1 MVAANSRGSPMK
13 RLLTSAVLLAL
24 TASTSLAGGSF
35 LGLQFTSGTADIA
48 TEASSGF
55 TGFAPAFDHSEWGF
69 KAELWNMMADDYAFN
84 VSAGLGLFSEENK
97 PGNNAAVGDGTF
109 KYTQSSWNIRVG
121 GDRVVALGERTYL
134 FFGPGIEYWTGKAK
148 FEDETPPGAS
158 YETENISRISLSGRL
173 GAHMMI
179 GENWGLTL
187 QGGHK
192 VGRATYTEAGAETTW
207 WPSSMDASGGL
218 LFRFGGN

>member
-1 MVAANSRGSPMK
+1 MVAANVRGSSMK
-13 RLLTSAVLLAL
+13 RLLASVVLLAL
-24 TASTSLAGGSF
+24 IATTSFAGGSF
-35 LGLQFTSGTADIA
+35 VGLQFTSGTADIA

-55 TGFAPAFDHSEWGF
+55 SGFAPAFDHSEWGF
-69 KAELWNMMADDYAFN
+69 KAELWNMMADDYALNF
-84 VSAGLGLFSEENK
+84 SLGLGLFGEENT
-97 PGNNAAVGDGTF
+97 PGVNDTTSAGTF
-109 KYTQSSWNIRVG
+109 RYTQSSWNMRVG

-148 FEDETPPGAS
+148 FEDETPPGTS

-192 VGRATYTEAGAETTW
+192 IGRATYKEAGAETTW